1 MEAGP
6 EVIPLLTGVEIP
18 IGRVSFELKPFE
30 FETLEL
36 KTFVLKQFEFETFE
50 VETLFSRMAFEF
62 SQLG

>member
-30 FETLEL
+30 FET
-36 KTFVLKQFEFETFE
+36 FE
-50 VETLFSRMAFEF
+50 VETLFS
-62 SQLG
+62 